1 MSIVTMI
8 RLALA
13 SMGNRAVSVALTM
26 LAIAVSVAL
35 FVGVE
40 KMREGTRAGFD
51 NTVSGTDL
59 IVGARTGAAN
69 LVLYTVFRIGE
80 PTAEISFEGYRALAE
95 RDEVDWAVPIAL
107 GDSLQGFRVVGTTP
121 DYFQFVRTGERK
133 ALEFRQG
140 EAFDDV
146 FEIVLG
152 AEAARGLDATLGADK
167 VLSHGLGQ
175 TSFAEHDNI
184 TFQVVGILA
193 PTGTPIDQSVF
204 VSLEGITAMH
214 EGWVQGARTRI
225 VDGLTEDMLRSLD
238 LTPKTVTAVF
248 VGLKNRTTLFNV
260 QRAINTARG
269 EPLSAVIPSLALQQ
283 LWQVVSVVERALALI
298 AGFVVVVGV
307 VSILIALLS
316 SLRERRREMALLRA
330 VGARSLDIFALLIAE
345 AKLIAFIGGSL
356 GIGVAYGLMAMI
368 APLVQARFGISL
380 TLGAPGLFEL
390 ITLLCV
396 VALAAILTLLPAW
409 SASRNALQ
417 SGLTIRI

>member
-1 MSIVTMI
+1 
-8 RLALA
+8 
-13 SMGNRAVSVALTM
+13 
-26 LAIAVSVAL
+26 
-35 FVGVE
+35 
-40 KMREGTRAGFD
+40 
-51 NTVSGTDL
+51 
-59 IVGARTGAAN
+59 
-69 LVLYTVFRIGE
+69 
-80 PTAEISFEGYRALAE
+80 
-95 RDEVDWAVPIAL
+95 
-107 GDSLQGFRVVGTTP
+107 
-121 DYFQFVRTGERK
+121 
-133 ALEFRQG
+133 
-140 EAFDDV
+140 
-146 FEIVLG
+146 
-152 AEAARGLDATLGADK
+152 
-167 VLSHGLGQ
+167 
-175 TSFAEHDNI
+175 
-184 TFQVVGILA
+184 VVGILA